1 MSSAVDICNLGLA
14 NLGNEAIVSSIDPPD
29 GSAEAEHC
37 ARYYPIARRAMQEHG
52 WNFNTRR
59 ETLAALVETPV
70 GGWAFA
76 YSLPNL
82 AIRVLAVYAYGE
94 TDENNA
100 QPFVQETNSSGE
112 EVIYTNVEDAT
123 VKYAVEV
130 TDASKFSGAFVIACG
145 RMMSSFLAGPLIKGE
160 TGMKVALENYKLAM
174 AEVEKAK
181 SIDANA
187 NNLGV
192 MQNFNPSHLNARL

>member
-37 ARYYPIARRAMQEHG
+37 ARYYPIARRVMQEHG

-59 ETLAALVETPV
+59 ESLAALVETPV

-82 AIRVLAVYAYGE
+82 AIRVLAVYEYGE
-94 TDENNA
+94 TDENA
-100 QPFVQETNSSGE
+100 VQPFVQETNSSGE
-112 EVIYTNVEDAT
+112 EVIYTNVENAT
-123 VKYAVEV
+123 VKYAIEV

-160 TGMKVALENYKLAM
+160 TGMKVALDNYKLAM
-174 AEVEKAK
+174 AEVERAK

-192 MQNFNPSHLNARL
+192 MQNFTPGFMSARL